1 MNRPVQPG
9 AGTRDGGA
17 FVRRVSVTESRAQ
30 SANFACHPS
39 DRSLH
44 VSLTSSDSA
53 LSAVVMT
60 RDALCPLAPT
70 LGGSVV
76 SSAVSSAVSTA
87 VTPAV
92 STVAAPATAAL
103 DTPASAPPTRS
114 LMARHRLHLRHFH
127 RNAPIWD
134 PRRSPGDDTQLRPR
148 GVRGCRIG

>member
-1 MNRPVQPG
+1 MNLPVQPG
-9 AGTRDGGA
+9 ADTRDGGA

-44 VSLTSSDSA
+44 LSLSSSDSA
-53 LSAVVMT
+53 VWAVVMT

-70 LGGSVV
+70 LGCSVVGSV
-76 SSAVSSAVSTA
+76 
-87 VTPAV
+87 V

-148 GVRGCRIG
+148 GVRGSRIV